1 MSLARPQPPSIP
13 VVTAWSASDIRFRR
27 RSGRRNG
34 RGILCSAVKRNGGS
48 KRCSAPAWADNFE
61 PTGKYF
67 YAVLETDQSG
77 PAADHRAA
85 DPIVADRQKQISVS
99 GAGAYGDLGCARI
112 LGGVGQG
119 FCHDVV
125 RSDFNLFRHPGFHA
139 DIKFNG
145 YC

>member
-1 MSLARPQPPSIP
+1 MSLARHQPPSIP

-34 RGILCSAVKRNGGS
+34 RRILCSAVKWNGGS
-48 KRCSAPAWADNFE
+48 KRCSAPVSADNFE

-67 YAVLETDQSG
+67 YAVLETDQTG
-77 PAADHRAA
+77 PAADHCAA

-99 GAGAYGDLGCARI
+99 GAGAYGDLGRPCV

-119 FCHDVV
+119 FCHEVV
-125 RSDFNLFRHPGFHA
+125 RRDFNLLRHPGGHA
-139 DIKFNG
+139 EVK
-145 YC
+145 